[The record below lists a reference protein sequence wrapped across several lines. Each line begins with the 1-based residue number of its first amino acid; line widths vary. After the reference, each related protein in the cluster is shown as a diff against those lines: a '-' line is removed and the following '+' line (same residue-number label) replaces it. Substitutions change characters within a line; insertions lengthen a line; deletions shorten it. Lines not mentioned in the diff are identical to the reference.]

1 MVDLNQA
8 CVRHVQ
14 LMRLSDKQK
23 RVLIASLTLFSELGF
38 EKTTSL
44 DIARRAEVSEGTV
57 FSYFKTKEGIL
68 NTLLLLFF
76 DQVIPETIELFT
88 DQKVLCNDESVTVF
102 FRSMIEDRLNFL
114 INNRDIIKILFS
126 RCLIDSSW
134 FEKTES
140 IVQNNIV
147 TPLNPILD
155 NYKVKGELVNW
166 PNERIIR
173 NIISLMLSYAV
184 PSILNSKAIDVGKVS
199 DEMIEI
205 LANRIVL

>member
-8 CVRHVQ
+8 CVRHIQ

-23 RVLIASLTLFSELGF
+23 RVLIASLTLFSEIGF

-68 NTLLLLFF
+68 NALLLLFF

-88 DQKVLCNDESVTVF
+88 DQKVLCNDESVIVF

>member
-1 MVDLNQA
+1 MLELNQA
-8 CVRHVQ
+8 CVRHIQ

-23 RVLIASLTLFSELGF
+23 RVLIASLTLFSEIGF

>member
-8 CVRHVQ
+8 CVRHIQ

-23 RVLIASLTLFSELGF
+23 RVLIASLTLFSEIGF

-68 NTLLLLFF
+68 NALLLLFF

-205 LANRIVL
+205 LTNRIVL

>member
-23 RVLIASLTLFSELGF
+23 RVLIASLTLFSEIGF

-88 DQKVLCNDESVTVF
+88 DQKVLCNDESVTAF

-134 FEKTES
+134 FEKTGD

-147 TPLNPILD
+147 IPLNPILD
-155 NYKVKGELVNW
+155 RYKAKGELVNW

-173 NIISLMLSYAV
+173 NLISLMLSYAV
-184 PSILNSKAIDVGKVS
+184 PSMLNSKAIDVGKVS

>member
-8 CVRHVQ
+8 CVRHIQ

-23 RVLIASLTLFSELGF
+23 RVLIASLTLFSEIGF

-147 TPLNPILD
+147 TPLNANLD

-173 NIISLMLSYAV
+173 NLISLMLSYAV

-205 LANRIVL
+205 LTNRIVL

>member
-8 CVRHVQ
+8 CVRHIQ

-23 RVLIASLTLFSELGF
+23 RVLIASLTLFSEIGF

-68 NTLLLLFF
+68 NALLLLFF

-155 NYKVKGELVNW
+155 NYKGKGELANW

-184 PSILNSKAIDVGKVS
+184 PSILNSKAIDVRKVS

>member
-8 CVRHVQ
+8 CVRHIQ

-23 RVLIASLTLFSELGF
+23 RVLIASLTLFSEIGF

-68 NTLLLLFF
+68 NALLLLFF

>member
-8 CVRHVQ
+8 CVRHIQ

-23 RVLIASLTLFSELGF
+23 RVLIASLTLFSEIGF

-126 RCLIDSSW
+126 RCLIDSSL
-134 FEKTES
+134 FKKTGD

-147 TPLNPILD
+147 IPLNPILD
-155 NYKVKGELVNW
+155 RYKAKGELVNW

-173 NIISLMLSYAV
+173 NLISLMLSYAV
-184 PSILNSKAIDVGKVS
+184 PSMLNSTAIDVGKVS

>member
-1 MVDLNQA
+1 M
-8 CVRHVQ
+8 
-14 LMRLSDKQK
+14 
-23 RVLIASLTLFSELGF
+23 F
-38 EKTTSL
+38 EKT
-44 DIARRAEVSEGTV
+44 G
-57 FSYFKTKEGIL
+57 
-68 NTLLLLFF
+68 
-76 DQVIPETIELFT
+76 
-88 DQKVLCNDESVTVF
+88 
-102 FRSMIEDRLNFL
+102 
-114 INNRDIIKILFS
+114 
-126 RCLIDSSW
+126 
-134 FEKTES
+134 S

-155 NYKVKGELVNW
+155 NYKGKGELVNW

>member
-1 MVDLNQA
+1 MVELNQA
-8 CVRHVQ
+8 CVRHIQ

-23 RVLIASLTLFSELGF
+23 RVLIASLTLFSEVGF

-173 NIISLMLSYAV
+173 NLISLMLSYAV

>member
-23 RVLIASLTLFSELGF
+23 RVLIASLTLFSEIGF

>member
-8 CVRHVQ
+8 CVRHIQ

-23 RVLIASLTLFSELGF
+23 RVLIASLTLFSEIGF

-134 FEKTES
+134 FEKTEN

-184 PSILNSKAIDVGKVS
+184 PSMLNSKAIDVGKVS

>member
-8 CVRHVQ
+8 CVRHIQ

-23 RVLIASLTLFSELGF
+23 RVLIASLTLFSEIGF

-114 INNRDIIKILFS
+114 TNNRDIIKIFFS
-126 RCLIDSSW
+126 RCLIDSSL
-134 FEKTES
+134 FEKTGD

-147 TPLNPILD
+147 IPLNPILD
-155 NYKVKGELVNW
+155 RYKAKGELVNW

-173 NIISLMLSYAV
+173 NLISLMLSYAV
-184 PSILNSKAIDVGKVS
+184 PSMLNSKAIDVGKVS

>member
-23 RVLIASLTLFSELGF
+23 RVLIASLTLFSEIGF

-88 DQKVLCNDESVTVF
+88 DQKVLCNDESVTAF

-173 NIISLMLSYAV
+173 NLISLMLSYAV
-184 PSILNSKAIDVGKVS
+184 PSMLNSKAIDVGKVS

>member
-8 CVRHVQ
+8 CVRQIQ

-23 RVLIASLTLFSELGF
+23 RVLIASLTLFSEIGF

-205 LANRIVL
+205 LTNRIVL

>member
-8 CVRHVQ
+8 CVRHIQ

-23 RVLIASLTLFSELGF
+23 RVLIASLTLFSEIGF

-173 NIISLMLSYAV
+173 NLISLMLSYAV

-205 LANRIVL
+205 LTNRIVL

>member
-1 MVDLNQA
+1 MVELNQA
-8 CVRHVQ
+8 CVRHIQ

-23 RVLIASLTLFSELGF
+23 RVLIASLTLFSEVGF

-205 LANRIVL
+205 LTNRIVL

>member
-8 CVRHVQ
+8 CVRHIQ

-23 RVLIASLTLFSELGF
+23 RVLIASLTLFSEIGF

-68 NTLLLLFF
+68 NALLLLFF

-155 NYKVKGELVNW
+155 NYKGKGELANW

>member
-1 MVDLNQA
+1 MFNW
-8 CVRHVQ
+8 
-14 LMRLSDKQK
+14 
-23 RVLIASLTLFSELGF
+23 F
-38 EKTTSL
+38 
-44 DIARRAEVSEGTV
+44 
-57 FSYFKTKEGIL
+57 IL
-68 NTLLLLFF
+68 
-76 DQVIPETIELFT
+76 V
-88 DQKVLCNDESVTVF
+88 
-102 FRSMIEDRLNFL
+102 
-114 INNRDIIKILFS
+114 
-126 RCLIDSSW
+126 W
-134 FEKTES
+134 KTES

>member
-8 CVRHVQ
+8 CVRQIQ

-23 RVLIASLTLFSELGF
+23 RVLIASLTLFSEIGF

-68 NTLLLLFF
+68 NALLLLFF

-173 NIISLMLSYAV
+173 NLISLMLSYAV

>member
-8 CVRHVQ
+8 CVRQIQ

-23 RVLIASLTLFSELGF
+23 RVLIASLTLFSEIGF

>member
-23 RVLIASLTLFSELGF
+23 RVLIAGLTLFSEIGF

-44 DIARRAEVSEGTV
+44 DISRRAEVSEGTV

>member
-23 RVLIASLTLFSELGF
+23 RVLIASLTLFSEIGF

-173 NIISLMLSYAV
+173 NLISLMLSYAV